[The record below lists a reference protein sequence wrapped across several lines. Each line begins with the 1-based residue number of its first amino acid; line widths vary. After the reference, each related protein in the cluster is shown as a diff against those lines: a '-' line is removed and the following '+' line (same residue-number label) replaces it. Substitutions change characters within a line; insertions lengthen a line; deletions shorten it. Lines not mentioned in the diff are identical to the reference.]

1 MTDDIRRRD
10 GPVRTP
16 RPTLVDGRRF
26 WFILVLRRCQMA
38 ESQFPDVVEEVTT
51 AEVAQ
56 APEAVATEPEP
67 VAEPPPAVEG
77 EVEAV

>member
-1 MTDDIRRRD
+1 
-10 GPVRTP
+10 
-16 RPTLVDGRRF
+16 
-26 WFILVLRRCQMA
+26 MA
-38 ESQFPDVVEEVTT
+38 DSQFPDVLEEVTA

-67 VAEPPPAVEG
+67 VAEPPPAAE